1 MRLKNKNAIITG
13 AGRGIGK
20 EIACAFA
27 KEGANVLIVDMESHY
42 AEKTATYIREN
53 NGLAEIVCANV
64 ADPTDVDKIFNIA
77 GKYFKGSIDIL
88 VNNAGVAHHCA
99 FLELSLDD
107 WDRLISNNLTSVFL
121 CSQKAAQSMAEVGSG
136 TIINIGSISA
146 QRGSFGR
153 TAYGVA
159 KAGVHQLSRI
169 MSVELG
175 MMGITVNTIA
185 PGPIDTGITK
195 FGPDQK
201 RRYLER
207 IPSDR
212 FGLAG
217 DIAGVAVFLAS
228 SDAAFMNGSVVN
240 VDGGFDAAGLMFSY
254 EELTTVKSDIR
265 ENTD

>member
-1 MRLKNKNAIITG
+1 MRLKNKNAIVTG

-27 KEGANVLIVDMESHY
+27 KEGANVLIVDIESSY
-42 AEKTATYIREN
+42 AAQTAAYIREK
-53 NGLAEIVCANV
+53 NGLAETVCANV
-64 ADPTDVDKIFNIA
+64 AEPSEVDRVFSISE
-77 GKYFKGSIDIL
+77 KYFREPVDIL
-88 VNNAGVAHHCA
+88 VNNAGIAHHCA

-107 WDRLISNNLTSVFL
+107 WNRLISNNLTSVFL
-121 CSQKAAQSMAEVGSG
+121 CSQKAAKSMAKVGSG

-169 MSVELG
+169 MAVELG

-212 FGLAG
+212 FGLAS
-217 DIAGVAVFLAS
+217 DIAGVAVFLATA
-228 SDAAFMNGSVVN
+228 DAAFMNGSIVN

-265 ENTD
+265 ENTE